1 MKQYFGIFFLVLVLI
16 WSCAPPV
23 GTAGKGYLLIIGGGD
38 KPAPALREFVTLSD
52 NKPILVITSASEV
65 PQESGPETV
74 QMLHDAGAQKI
85 NWIHIDSPA
94 MANADSTVAMIAD
107 AGGIFFTGG
116 VQERLMNRLE
126 NTAAAT
132 EILNLYFKKGGIIGG
147 TSAGAAVMSRVMITG
162 NELINRD
169 TTNIFITIQKNNV
182 ETKQGFG
189 FLDKVIIDQH
199 FVARKRHN
207 RLISQILE
215 HPELLG
221 VGIDEDTAILV
232 YPDGKACVYGAG
244 PVLIYNAR
252 KAKAIRTNEQ
262 GMLAA
267 RNIKIDILLAGEE
280 FTIE

>member
-1 MKQYFGIFFLVLVLI
+1 MKRLI
-16 WSCAPPV
+16 AMYILAFCLTWSCTPPA

-38 KPAPALREFVTLSD
+38 KPAPALREFVTLSAD
-52 NKPILVITSASEV
+52 KPILVITSASEV

-74 QMLHDAGAQKI
+74 QMLRDAGARMI
-85 NWIHIDSPA
+85 NWTHIDSPA
-94 MANADSTVAMIAD
+94 MANTDSVVAMIAA
-107 AGGIFFTGG
+107 AGGIFFSGG
-116 VQERLMNRLE
+116 VQERLMNRL
-126 NTAAAT
+126 NNSRSAA

-169 TTNIFITIQKNNV
+169 TTNIFVTIQKNNV

-221 VGIDEDTAILV
+221 IGIDEDTAILV
-232 YPDGKACVYGAG
+232 YPDGKSRVYGTG

-252 KAKAIRTNEQ
+252 KAKAIRTNDQ

-280 FTIE
+280 FIIE